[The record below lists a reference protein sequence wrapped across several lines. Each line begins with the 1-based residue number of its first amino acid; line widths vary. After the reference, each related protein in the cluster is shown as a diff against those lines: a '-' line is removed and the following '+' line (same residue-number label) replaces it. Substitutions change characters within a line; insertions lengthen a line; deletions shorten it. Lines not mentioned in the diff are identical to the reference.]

1 MKSSTIQSDIADPI
15 LYRVYWKLMLGD
27 VLFKLGFDA
36 TKTNKQI
43 LHDFHKRV
51 LGYETISGRSQ
62 EVVSRFLFEVS
73 VFWSVEKGMFIR
85 TSSKQPYDIE
95 HRPLSEVWKLL

>member
-1 MKSSTIQSDIADPI
+1 MKSSVQSDIADPFLFR
-15 LYRVYWKLMLGD
+15 LYWGLMLSD
-27 VLFKLGFDA
+27 VLYKLGFTP
-36 TKTNKQI
+36 TKANKEK

-73 VFWSVEKGMFIR
+73 VFWSVEMGMFIR